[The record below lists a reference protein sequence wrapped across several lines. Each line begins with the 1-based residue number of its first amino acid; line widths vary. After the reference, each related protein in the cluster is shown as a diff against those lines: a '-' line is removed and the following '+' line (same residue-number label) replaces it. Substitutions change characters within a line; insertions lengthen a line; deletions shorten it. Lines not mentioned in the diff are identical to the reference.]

1 MDERGGELGF
11 MDLSS
16 DFESRSKKRQ
26 LKIFFWFSAG
36 LVKLML
42 CSRRLKEF
50 NLEKTIE
57 RKPRLVLSDELAHTN
72 AQGMRHEKRWQ
83 NILEVL
89 ENGIDVYT
97 TVNVQHIESLN
108 DKVASITRITV
119 NETVP
124 VCKKSKKNL
133 LYNLLYLN
141 KSSYT
146 F

>member
-1 MDERGGELGF
+1 
-11 MDLSS
+11 
-16 DFESRSKKRQ
+16 
-26 LKIFFWFSAG
+26 
-36 LVKLML
+36 ML

-72 AQGMRHEKRWQ
+72 VQGKRLEKRWQ
-83 NILEVL
+83 DIQEVL

-97 TVNVQHIESLN
+97 TMNVQHIESLN
-108 DKVASITRITV
+108 DKMASITRITV

-141 KSSYT
+141 KSSYA

>member
-1 MDERGGELGF
+1 

>member
-1 MDERGGELGF
+1 

-16 DFESRSKKRQ
+16 DFEGRSKKRQ

-57 RKPRLVLSDELAHTN
+57 RKPRLVLIDELAHTN

-83 NILEVL
+83 
-89 ENGIDVYT
+89 
-97 TVNVQHIESLN
+97 
-108 DKVASITRITV
+108 
-119 NETVP
+119 
-124 VCKKSKKNL
+124 
-133 LYNLLYLN
+133 
-141 KSSYT
+141 
-146 F
+146 

>member
-1 MDERGGELGF
+1 MREGELGF

-16 DFESRSKKRQ
+16 DFEGRSKKGQ

-36 LVKLML
+36 VVKLML
-42 CSRRLKEF
+42 CTRRLKEF

-57 RKPRLVLSDELAHTN
+57 RKPRLVLIDELAHTN

-83 NILEVL
+83 DILEVL
-89 ENGIDVYT
+89 ENGIDIYT
-97 TVNVQHIESLN
+97 TVNVQHIDSLN
-108 DKVASITRITV
+108 DKVASITGITV

-133 LYNLLYLN
+133 LYNLFIS
-141 KSSYT
+141 KQV
-146 F
+146 

>member
-1 MDERGGELGF
+1 MKAGAKKGSLRFFFGF
-11 MDLSS
+11 LP
-16 DFESRSKKRQ
+16 
-26 LKIFFWFSAG
+26 G

-42 CSRRLKEF
+42 CSRQLKEF
-50 NLEKTIE
+50 NLEKTIK
-57 RKPRLVLSDELAHTN
+57 RKPRLVLIDELAHTN

-83 NILEVL
+83 DILEVL

-97 TVNVQHIESLN
+97 TINVQHIESLN
-108 DKVASITRITV
+108 DKVASITGITV

>member
-1 MDERGGELGF
+1 MKAGAKKGSLRFFFGF
-11 MDLSS
+11 LT
-16 DFESRSKKRQ
+16 
-26 LKIFFWFSAG
+26 G

-42 CSRRLKEF
+42 CSRQLKEF

-57 RKPRLVLSDELAHTN
+57 RKPRLVLIDELAHTN

-89 ENGIDVYT
+89 ENGIDIYT

-108 DKVASITRITV
+108 DKVASITGITV

-124 VCKKSKKNL
+124 VCKKSKK
-133 LYNLLYLN
+133 
-141 KSSYT
+141 KSPL
-146 F
+146 